1 MPTGCPAAFGYD
13 EITSGRSGLSWV
25 MHLSTLMSASL
36 KIPHPT
42 PAHTAACGHSGTY
55 RNTAN
60 RQEKTKFAHFCF
72 YHTKVDEGRDAGR
85 AVH

>member
-1 MPTGCPAAFGYD
+1 
-13 EITSGRSGLSWV
+13 
-25 MHLSTLMSASL
+25 MHLSTLISASL